1 MQFSP
6 YAVLTATQSSLHKA
20 EPKSKQTHPPSTVQ
34 SSLTIRLPTFSRTK
48 RERVGSRK
56 PKHELSELMTK
67 AMSATLGRVIS
78 FQNECLP
85 GSESLGKNLKKEKKI
100 RVVHNVNLF

>member
-1 MQFSP
+1 
-6 YAVLTATQSSLHKA
+6 
-20 EPKSKQTHPPSTVQ
+20 
-34 SSLTIRLPTFSRTK
+34 
-48 RERVGSRK
+48 
-56 PKHELSELMTK
+56 MTK